1 MNFSKLLKSGVVL
14 VSILALFTSCTW
26 FDKGPGDAKEIVT
39 EGFKKAQEVKSGD
52 YIMSLNGEMSPSDNA
67 KGEEVSKN
75 GLEKL
80 VFNAVFSGVYDS
92 NDSKNPK
99 FTLALDGK
107 GSLNGGKEENLKAEI
122 KGVSADMYLML
133 DSMSDFGNPMYTAFT
148 SSILK
153 QWYKIA
159 MPEGAATSYLS
170 KSEEDMTPE
179 EKKLK
184 ELFQNTS
191 LWKKVKYKGKETVDG
206 ADSYKYSVVLDKDA
220 LKEFFVKSAEISG
233 NPMLS
238 GGTNSLDKFL
248 DNMEFEGFV
257 WIAKSDMTFRK
268 LGGEVEIEDI
278 EGVDAELTMTY
289 AISNLNGTVKVEI
302 PENAKEFDPMSLLG
316 GLGAG
321 MAEPAVTEP
330 AVAEPEQP

>member
-1 MNFSKLLKSGVVL
+1 MNSSKLLKSGVVL

-26 FDKGPGDAKEIVT
+26 FDKGPGDAEQIVT
-39 EGFKKAQEVKSGD
+39 EGFKKAQDVKSGD
-52 YIMSLNGEMSPSDNA
+52 YIMSLNGEMSPADGE

-80 VFNAVFSGVYDS
+80 VFNVVFSGVYDS
-92 NDSKNPK
+92 NDSKNSK

-107 GSLNGGKEENLKAEI
+107 GSLNGGKEESLTAEMR
-122 KGVSADMYLML
+122 GVGTDMYLVL

-148 SSILK
+148 SSILG

-170 KSEEDMTPE
+170 KSEENMTPE

-191 LWKKVKYKGKETVDG
+191 LWKKVKYKGEETVDG
-206 ADSYKYSVVLDKDA
+206 VDSYKYSVVLDKAA
-220 LKEFFVKSAEISG
+220 LKEFFVESAKITE

-248 DNMEFEGFV
+248 DDMEFKGFV

-268 LGGEVEIEDI
+268 LSGEAEVEDI
-278 EGVDAELTMTY
+278 EGVDAELAMTY
-289 AISNLNGTVKVEI
+289 SISNLNGAVTVDT

-321 MAEPAVTEP
+321 MAEPAVADPAATEL
-330 AVAEPEQP
+330 E

>member
-14 VSILALFTSCTW
+14 VAVLALFTSCSW

-39 EGFKKAQEVKSGD
+39 EGFKKVQEVKSGD
-52 YIMSLNGEMSPSDNA
+52 YVMSLNGEMSPADNE

-80 VFNAVFSGVYDS
+80 VFDVVFSGVYDS

-99 FTLALDGK
+99 FTLALTGK
-107 GSLNGGKEENLKAEI
+107 GSLNGGKEENLKAEVR
-122 KGVSADMYLML
+122 GAGTDMYLVL

-148 SSILK
+148 SSIIG

-159 MPEGAATSYLS
+159 MPEGTAASYLN

-179 EKKLK
+179 EKEMK

-191 LWKKVKYKGKETVDG
+191 LWKKVKYKGEETVDEV
-206 ADSYKYSVVLDKDA
+206 DSYKYSVVLDKGA

-233 NPMLS
+233 NSMLA

-248 DNMEFEGFV
+248 DNMEFEGFA

-268 LGGEVEIEDI
+268 LSGEVEIEDI

-289 AISNLNGTVKVEI
+289 SISNLNGTVSVEV
-302 PENAKEFDPMSLLG
+302 PEDAKEFDPMSLLG

-321 MAEPAVTEP
+321 MAEPAVIDT
-330 AVAEPEQP
+330 EQP